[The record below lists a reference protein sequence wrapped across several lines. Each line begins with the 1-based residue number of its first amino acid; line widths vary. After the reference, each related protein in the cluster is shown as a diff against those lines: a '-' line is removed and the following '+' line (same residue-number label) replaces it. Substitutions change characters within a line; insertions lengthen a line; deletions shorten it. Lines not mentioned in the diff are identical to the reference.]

1 MNFLTLVTLIMNMY
15 ASLIIYLNNRF
26 RFNFALAYALIQ
38 DKRKTN
44 KPKQQHILY
53 FQNTWIV
60 FNEIIINKSSFSSGG
75 SIFNFFSFWWN
86 SENNIFLWNYF
97 KPLNINL
104 LKNLNLDFYL
114 KNMFYSSYPRTNITP
129 FLNSMNPFSMYYNK
143 EFNNIQRDLD
153 FCLKNSFD
161 TFHVRLSHPPLSSK
175 MNLLTTKHCLI
186 ENSWLWHNTTYLPRT
201 GLWTFDKIDH
211 DTRIG
216 YYNQFFRSVKDSL
229 DSYVN
234 FNYSSNEYIRIF
246 KQENMARKALDD
258 IKSHEISLR
267 VDFIIEQ
274 HRLDAVYYETFG
286 PQRKTWEDYNLFSDD
301 YLEFFSDSKKL
312 SNANYKGRP
321 YTFFQ
326 DNLIY
331 NYERNFLQL
340 EYDQAELFID
350 RIDKHF
356 DYRTDSFLVRKEVIE
371 CLQYEKNICYQKIIE
386 KSFIK

>member
-1 MNFLTLVTLIMNMY
+1 MNLWNLIV
-15 ASLIIYLNNRF
+15 LITVAYIIFNIYLSDKF
-26 RFNFALAYALIQ
+26 WFNFAPAFAVVQYKQ
-38 DKRKTN
+38 KTN

-53 FQNTWIV
+53 FQNTLIL

-97 KPLNINL
+97 KPVNINL

-114 KNMFYSSYPRTNITP
+114 KNMFYSSYPRTNITS
-129 FLNSMNPFSMYYNK
+129 FLNSMNPFSMYYNR

-161 TFHVRLSHPPLSSK
+161 TLHVRLSHPPLSSK

-186 ENSWLWHNTTYLPRT
+186 ENSWLWNNPTYLPRT
-201 GLWTFDKIDH
+201 GLWTFDKINH
-211 DTRIG
+211 DIRIG

-229 DSYVN
+229 NSYVN

-246 KQENMARKALDD
+246 KQENMALKALDD

-267 VDFIIEQ
+267 IDFIIEK

-286 PQRKTWEDYNLFSDD
+286 PQRKTWEDYDLFSDD

-312 SNANYKGRP
+312 SKANYKGRP
-321 YTFFQ
+321 HTFLQ

-340 EYDQAELFID
+340 EYHQAELFID

-356 DYRTDSFLVRKEVIE
+356 DYHTDNFLVRKEVID